1 MMETVF
7 ELSQARKSFGAV
19 HALSSIDLQI
29 ARGERVALI
38 GASGSGKTT
47 LLRLFGAQ
55 LAPDRGEV
63 RVLGCNPLVLGE
75 RKLREL
81 RSRLGYLPQDLG
93 LVPNLRVLQNVV
105 AGRCGRRSILGSLRD
120 LILPAVGVRRRIY
133 ELLERVGIAEKMY
146 DRADTLSGGQQQRV
160 AVARALFQEPAVILA
175 DEPVSAVDPA
185 RARDVLELLTRL
197 SEEEGLTLLVSMH
210 QLDLAREFFPRLVG
224 LKHGNVHFDG
234 KPSEL
239 GSEGLSALF
248 DLGDKA
254 VVL

>member
-1 MMETVF
+1 METVF

-29 ARGERVALI
+29 AKGERVALI

-55 LAPDRGEV
+55 LAPDGGEV

-75 RKLREL
+75 GKLREL

-120 LILPAVGVRRRIY
+120 LILPAVAVRRRIY

-146 DRADTLSGGQQQRV
+146 DRVDTLSGGQQQRV

-224 LKHGNVHFDG
+224 LKHGKVQFDG

-248 DLGDKA
+248 QLGDKA
-254 VVL
+254 VVS

>member
-1 MMETVF
+1 METMF
-7 ELSQARKSFGAV
+7 ELSQAHKSFGAV
-19 HALSSIDLQI
+19 HALSDIDLQI
-29 ARGERVALI
+29 AKGERVALI

-75 RKLREL
+75 RKLRDL

>member
-1 MMETVF
+1 METVF

-29 ARGERVALI
+29 AKGERVALI

-55 LAPDRGEV
+55 LAPDGGEV

-75 RKLREL
+75 GKLREL

-105 AGRCGRRSILGSLRD
+105 AGRCGRRSVLGSLRD

-133 ELLERVGIAEKMY
+133 ELLERVGIEEKMY
-146 DRADTLSGGQQQRV
+146 DRVDTLSGGQQQRV

-248 DLGDKA
+248 QLGDKA
-254 VVL
+254 VVS

>member
-1 MMETVF
+1 MMEMMF

>member
-1 MMETVF
+1 METVF

-75 RKLREL
+75 GKLREL

-105 AGRCGRRSILGSLRD
+105 AGRCGRRSVLGSLRD
-120 LILPAVGVRRRIY
+120 LILPAIGVRRRIY
-133 ELLERVGIAEKMY
+133 ELLE
-146 DRADTLSGGQQQRV
+146 LS
-160 AVARALFQEPAVILA
+160 LI
-175 DEPVSAVDPA
+175 
-185 RARDVLELLTRL
+185 
-197 SEEEGLTLLVSMH
+197 H
-210 QLDLAREFFPRLVG
+210 I
-224 LKHGNVHFDG
+224 
-234 KPSEL
+234 
-239 GSEGLSALF
+239 
-248 DLGDKA
+248 
-254 VVL
+254 

>member
-1 MMETVF
+1 MEMF
-7 ELSQARKSFGAV
+7 ELSQAHKSFGAV

-29 ARGERVALI
+29 AKGERVALI

-75 RKLREL
+75 RKLRDL

-105 AGRCGRRSILGSLRD
+105 GGRCGRRSILGSLRD
-120 LILPAVGVRRRIY
+120 LILPAIGVRRRIY

-146 DRADTLSGGQQQRV
+146 DRVDTLSGGQQQRV

-185 RARDVLELLTRL
+185 RARDVLDLLTCL

-224 LKHGNVHFDG
+224 LKNGEVHFDG
-234 KPSEL
+234 KSDEL
-239 GSEGLSALF
+239 EDDDLSALF
-248 DLGDKA
+248 QLGDKVA
-254 VVL
+254 DS

>member
-1 MMETVF
+1 MF
-7 ELSQARKSFGAV
+7 ELSQAHKSFGAV
-19 HALSSIDLQI
+19 HALSDIDLQI
-29 ARGERVALI
+29 AKGERVALI

-75 RKLREL
+75 RKLRDL

-105 AGRCGRRSILGSLRD
+105 GGRCGRRSILGSLRD
-120 LILPAVGVRRRIY
+120 LILPAIGVRRRIY

-146 DRADTLSGGQQQRV
+146 DRVDTLSGGQQQRV

-185 RARDVLELLTRL
+185 RARDVLDLLTCL

-224 LKHGNVHFDG
+224 LKNGEVHFDG
-234 KPSEL
+234 KSDEL
-239 GSEGLSALF
+239 ENDDLSALF
-248 DLGDKA
+248 QLGDKVA
-254 VVL
+254 DS

>member
-1 MMETVF
+1 METVF

-29 ARGERVALI
+29 VRGERVALI

-75 RKLREL
+75 GKLREL

-105 AGRCGRRSILGSLRD
+105 AGRCGRRSVLGSLRD
-120 LILPAVGVRRRIY
+120 LILPAIGVRRRIY
-133 ELLERVGIAEKMY
+133 ELLERVGIEEKMY
-146 DRADTLSGGQQQRV
+146 DRVDTLSGGQQQRV

-224 LKHGNVHFDG
+224 LKHGKVHFDG

-248 DLGDKA
+248 QLGDKA
-254 VVL
+254 VVS

>member
-1 MMETVF
+1 METVF

-29 ARGERVALI
+29 AKGERVALI

-75 RKLREL
+75 GKLREL

-105 AGRCGRRSILGSLRD
+105 AGRCGRRSVLGSLRD

-133 ELLERVGIAEKMY
+133 ELLERVGIEEKMY
-146 DRADTLSGGQQQRV
+146 DRVDTLSGGQQQRV

-224 LKHGNVHFDG
+224 LKHGKVHFDG

-248 DLGDKA
+248 QLGDKA
-254 VVL
+254 VVS

>member
-1 MMETVF
+1 METVF

-29 ARGERVALI
+29 VRGERVALI

-75 RKLREL
+75 GKLREL

-105 AGRCGRRSILGSLRD
+105 AGRCGRRSVLGSLRD
-120 LILPAVGVRRRIY
+120 LILPAIGVRRRIY
-133 ELLERVGIAEKMY
+133 ELLERVGIEEKMY
-146 DRADTLSGGQQQRV
+146 DRVDTLSGGQQQRV

-224 LKHGNVHFDG
+224 LKHGKVHFDG

-248 DLGDKA
+248 QLRDKA
-254 VVL
+254 VVS